1 VLTVGKNFAINLAC
15 KQENMMSETKG
26 KRTNVVPSQG
36 GSKRKTIPA
45 SPYRVQGGNGGT
57 GIGSIPCRECLIIAA
72 NGSSNIRVR
81 IDSACTTSTGIPV
94 PEHKLANEYGGMYLR
109 LPIDD
114 LNRLHFIG
122 DTQGD
127 VVDILYWR

>member
-1 VLTVGKNFAINLAC
+1 MA
-15 KQENMMSETKG
+15 ETKG

-45 SPYRVQGGNGGT
+45 SPFRVQGGNGGT
-57 GIGSIPCRECLIIAA
+57 GTGSIPCRECLIIAA
-72 NGSSNIRVR
+72 GGSSNIRVR
-81 IDSACTTSTGIPV
+81 IDTACTSSTGIPV
-94 PEHKLANEYGGMYLR
+94 PEHKLANGIGGYLR

-122 DTQGD
+122 DTEND
-127 VVDILYWR
+127 TVDILYWR